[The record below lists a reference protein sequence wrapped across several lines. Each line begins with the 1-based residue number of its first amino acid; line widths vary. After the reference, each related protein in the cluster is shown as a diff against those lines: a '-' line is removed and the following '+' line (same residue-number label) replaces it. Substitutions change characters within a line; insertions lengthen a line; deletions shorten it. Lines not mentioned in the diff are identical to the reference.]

1 MSFLI
6 TLLKAGLLAL
16 LDYLSA
22 HVLTCLVPAF
32 FIAGGIAVFVSQ
44 ASVMKYF
51 GAKARKVLSYGVASV
66 SGTILAVCSCTVLP
80 IFAGIHKRGA
90 GLGPAIAF
98 LYSGPAINVLAIVY
112 SARLLGFDLGAARAI
127 GAVSFS
133 ILIGL
138 TMAFLFRH
146 EKRLGDDLPL
156 MEEIKTRPLWKT
168 TAYFAVLVGI
178 LIFGAAKQWLVTG
191 LLLLL
196 LLLLLKLW
204 FKKDE
209 LREWMRQTWGLAWKI
224 APVLL
229 VGVFVAGML
238 KALLPEAWVRQ
249 VVGGNGLVA
258 NFVASIFGA
267 FMYFSTL
274 TEVPIVKAFLDMGM
288 GKGPAL
294 ALLLAGP
301 SLSLPS
307 MIVISRIL
315 GLKKTGAY
323 VGLVVVMATFTG
335 MGFGFLFP

>member
-1 MSFLI
+1 LPYLI
-6 TLLKAGLLAL
+6 TLLKAGLQAL
-16 LDYLSA
+16 LEYLSA

-51 GAKARKVLSYGVASV
+51 GARAKKVLSYSVASV

-80 IFAGIHKRGA
+80 LFAGIHKRGA

-138 TMAFLFRH
+138 AMAFLFRH

-168 TAYFAVLVGI
+168 TIYFAVLVGI
-178 LIFGAAKQWLVTG
+178 LILGAAKQWLVTG
-191 LLLLL
+191 LLLAL

-204 FKKDE
+204 FKKE
-209 LREWMRQTWGLAWKI
+209 EIGEWMRQTWSLAWKI
-224 APVLL
+224 APILL

-258 NFVASIFGA
+258 NLVASIFGA

-301 SLSLPS
+301 ALSLPS
-307 MIVISRIL
+307 MIVLIRIM

>member
-1 MSFLI
+1 VPYLI

-16 LDYLSA
+16 LEYLSA

-51 GAKARKVLSYGVASV
+51 GARARKVLSYAVASV

-80 IFAGIHKRGA
+80 LFAGIHKRGA

-138 TMAFLFRH
+138 AMAFLFRH

-168 TAYFAVLVGI
+168 TIYFAVLVGI

-191 LLLLL
+191 LLLAL

-204 FKKDE
+204 FKKEE
-209 LREWMRQTWGLAWKI
+209 LKEWMRQTWGLAWKI